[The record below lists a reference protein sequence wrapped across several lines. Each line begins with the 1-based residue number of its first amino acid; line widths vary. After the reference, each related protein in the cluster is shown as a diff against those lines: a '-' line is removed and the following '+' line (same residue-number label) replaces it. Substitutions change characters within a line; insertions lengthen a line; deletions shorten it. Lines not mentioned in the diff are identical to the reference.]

1 MPPPSAAA
9 IWRRSLG
16 IETQVNAIYF
26 LVDAVLSLAL
36 YVVLLRLLMQWSRA
50 DFRNPVAQAVVKITN
65 PLIMPLRRILPPVNK
80 IDTASVVAVLL
91 VALADV
97 ILMSVVRGFGVPPLE
112 LLLRGAALDLAT
124 SVLWLY
130 FYAIFLYALMSMI
143 AQGSYS
149 PMQPLLT
156 SLCEPVLAPIRR
168 IIPPIAGLDLSPLWA
183 GLLIQALLIL
193 LR

>member
-1 MPPPSAAA
+1 
-9 IWRRSLG
+9 
-16 IETQVNAIYF
+16 
-26 LVDAVLSLAL
+26 
-36 YVVLLRLLMQWSRA
+36 
-50 DFRNPVAQAVVKITN
+50 
-65 PLIMPLRRILPPVNK
+65 
-80 IDTASVVAVLL
+80 
-91 VALADV
+91 
-97 ILMSVVRGFGVPPLE
+97 MSVVRGFGMPPPL
-112 LLLRGAALDLAT
+112 LLLRAVALEIAT

-149 PMQPLLT
+149 PMQPLLA
-156 SLCEPVLAPIRR
+156 SLCEPVLRPIRR